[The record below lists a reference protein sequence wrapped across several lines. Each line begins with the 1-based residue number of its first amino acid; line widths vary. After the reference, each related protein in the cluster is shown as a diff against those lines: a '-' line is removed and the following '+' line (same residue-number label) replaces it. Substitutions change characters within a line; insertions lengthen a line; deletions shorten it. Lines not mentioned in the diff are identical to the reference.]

1 MGFGLLGLGLV
12 LVIIGAVAGIG
23 ILYTIGGILLL
34 IWLVLLVLDLVSGVG
49 PGVGIGGRRPPRRG
63 VVPARRRLS
72 HVGRNRTDLN

>member
-49 PGVGIGGRRPPRRG
+49 PGVGLGGRRRG
-63 VVPARRRLS
+63 AL
-72 HVGRNRTDLN
+72 

>member
-34 IWLVLLVLDLVSGVG
+34 IWLVLLVLHVVSGVG
-49 PGVGIGGRRPPRRG
+49 PGVGIGGRRRRG
-63 VVPARRRLS
+63 AM
-72 HVGRNRTDLN
+72 

>member
-34 IWLVLLVLDLVSGVG
+34 IWLVLLVLDLVSGMG
-49 PGVGIGGRRPPRRG
+49 PGVGIGGRRRG
-63 VVPARRRLS
+63 GAL
-72 HVGRNRTDLN
+72 

>member
-1 MGFGLLGLGLV
+1 MGFGLLGLGIV

-49 PGVGIGGRRPPRRG
+49 PGVGVGRRRRG
-63 VVPARRRLS
+63 AL
-72 HVGRNRTDLN
+72 

>member
-12 LVIIGAVAGIG
+12 LVIIGAIAGIG

-49 PGVGIGGRRPPRRG
+49 PGVGIGGRRRG
-63 VVPARRRLS
+63 AL
-72 HVGRNRTDLN
+72 

>member
-49 PGVGIGGRRPPRRG
+49 PGVGIGGRRRG
-63 VVPARRRLS
+63 AM
-72 HVGRNRTDLN
+72 

>member
-34 IWLVLLVLDLVSGVG
+34 IWVVLLVLDLVSGVG
-49 PGVGIGGRRPPRRG
+49 PGVGIGGRRRG
-63 VVPARRRLS
+63 AL
-72 HVGRNRTDLN
+72 

>member
-49 PGVGIGGRRPPRRG
+49 PGVGVGGRRRR
-63 VVPARRRLS
+63 AM
-72 HVGRNRTDLN
+72 